1 MNRNFLVAI
10 FCLVTSGA
18 AHGQDRAD
26 AVPTRNGAPVP
37 AAAAQAGPPPP
48 ALVAVMSAVRADDW
62 EDARALARPAGQ
74 LVEDIV
80 TWRFLRADKGD
91 FGQVRDF
98 LARNPGW
105 PALDEIRARG
115 EAVIP
120 PDADPQAIVDF
131 FADAQPATGSGA
143 VRLTRA
149 YRALGRSG
157 DAQAQAVLTWRS
169 MALRAP
175 DHAYLLDHYGPILA
189 PHHVARL
196 DALLWQDA
204 TDSARLMLDLVPRGW
219 RALAVARMALRAQDP
234 GVDALISAVPAEL
247 AGNGGLAWERFNW
260 RIEKNR
266 GDDAI
271 ALLDERSIS
280 VDSLG
285 RPERWAN
292 WRRIFARRMMRDGQA
307 ELAYRLAANHF
318 LTGGADYADLEW
330 LAGYIALRQLAEP
343 ELALAHF
350 RRLAAAVET
359 PISLGRAGY
368 WEGRALEA
376 LDRPAEAQVAY
387 ARGGQHQTSFYGQ
400 LAAERAGLPMDPALT
415 GDEPVARAPGDVFAD
430 RSVYQAAMLF
440 AQAGERPLAGWFL
453 SHLAETLG
461 PEDQAALAARALVL
475 DEPYLALRVA
485 KVAAEQGTIL
495 PRAYFPAPDIATEG
509 TTVPREL
516 VLAVARRESEFNAAA
531 SSGAGARGLM
541 QLMPATAQSMADRLS
556 LDFSADALLRDAAY
570 NARLGT
576 AYLARLI
583 DEFGPN
589 PVLVAVAYNAGPSR
603 ARAWIADRGDPRS
616 AGVDVVDWIEMIPF
630 RETRNYVMR
639 VTESLAV
646 YRARLSG
653 EAQDLR
659 LSSVLRSF

>member
-1 MNRNFLVAI
+1 MRSI
-10 FCLVTSGA
+10 FTAVIVSMIAALPVCAQGSGA
-18 AHGQDRAD
+18 PRLAEDS
-26 AVPTRNGAPVP
+26 
-37 AAAAQAGPPPP
+37 AATQTPGRVGPPPP
-48 ALVAVMSAVRADDW
+48 ALVGVMAAVRADEW
-62 EDARALARPAGQ
+62 ADARALARPAGQ

-80 TWRFLRADKGD
+80 TWRFLRADQGNFD
-91 FGQVRDF
+91 QVRDF

-105 PALDEIRARG
+105 PAHDQVRARG
-115 EAVIP
+115 EATLP
-120 PDADPQAIVDF
+120 ADADPQTVLDY
-131 FADAQPATGSGA
+131 FAEARPATGSGA

-149 YRALGRSG
+149 FAALGRTG
-157 DAQAQAVLTWRS
+157 DAQAQAVLTWRT
-169 MALRAP
+169 MALSAP
-175 DHAYLLDHYGPILA
+175 DHAYLLDHYGPLLA
-189 PHHVARL
+189 AHHVARL

-219 RALAVARMALRAQDP
+219 RALAVARMALRAQEP
-234 GVDALISAVPAEL
+234 GVDALIAAVPADL
-247 AGNGGLAWERFNW
+247 ARDAGLAWERFNW

-271 ALLDERSIS
+271 ALMDERSIS
-280 VDSLG
+280 VESLG
-285 RPERWAN
+285 RPDRWAN
-292 WRRIFARRMMRDGQA
+292 WRRIFARRMMRDGQS

-318 LTGGADYADLEW
+318 LTEGADYADLEW
-330 LAGYIALRQLAEP
+330 LAGYVALRQLAEP

-350 RRLAAAVET
+350 RRLGAAVET

-376 LDRPAEAQVAY
+376 LGRTAEAQAAF

-415 GDEPVARAPGDVFAD
+415 GATDRPGPQGRAFDGGSTF
-430 RSVYQAAMLF
+430 QAALLF

-453 SHLAETLG
+453 SHLAEGMG
-461 PEDQAALAARALVL
+461 PADQARLADLALEL

-495 PRAYFPAPDIATEG
+495 PRAYFPVPPITTSEN
-509 TTVPREL
+509 TVPREL
-516 VLAVARRESEFNAAA
+516 VLAIARRESEFNPAAA
-531 SSGAGARGLM
+531 SGAGALGLM
-541 QLMPATAQSMADRLS
+541 QLMPATAQSMAERMELT
-556 LDFSADALLRDAAY
+556 FSDDALLTDATY
-570 NARLGT
+570 NATLGT

-603 ARAWIADRGDPRS
+603 ARAWISDRGDPRS
-616 AGVDVVDWIEMIPF
+616 AGVNVVDWIEMIPF

-646 YRARLSG
+646 YRARLDG
-653 EAQDLR
+653 QTHRLR
-659 LSSVLRSF
+659 LSEDLRGF